1 MDFLIIIGV
10 AIIVLLVIILFKLFK
25 KEEPKKEESE
35 LANSLLLKQ
44 LQNIEKS
51 MDTKA
56 KEDTERQQKIMKC
69 VEENIASFTR
79 TIHGTKRR
87 GKVGEAILKQILS
100 EPISAGL
107 VVTNLDTDKGNVEF
121 AWDLKNGKFL
131 PIDSKMPELDQLYA
145 EFELVEKPEEQVK
158 LKKEILNIVEK
169 RKKEIKKYLN
179 NKNTIDKCIVA
190 IPDSIFDQ
198 FPDINSDSVRTGVFV
213 SGYTKVFLFACVL
226 GENYSRGLSLGN
238 IGLYKQTIQALKNI
252 LGDIEEK
259 SDTIN
264 KGVTQITN
272 ANTGIKTEI
281 DKSITKINQVN
292 ALESKSVKEI
302 E

>member
-1 MDFLIIIGV
+1 MAFLEIMGL
-10 AIIVLLVIILFKLFK
+10 AIVVLLVIILIKLYK
-25 KEEPKKEESE
+25 KEPKKEENE
-35 LANSLLLKQ
+35 FANNLLLKQ

-51 MDTKA
+51 MDSKA
-56 KEDTERQQKIMKC
+56 KEDSERQQKIMKC
-69 VEENIASFTR
+69 VEEDVAPFTR
-79 TIHGTKRR
+79 MMGGSSRR
-87 GKVGEAILKQILS
+87 GKLGEAILKQILS
-100 EPISAGL
+100 EPISSGL
-107 VVTNLDTDKGNVEF
+107 VITDLDTDNGNVEF

-131 PIDSKMPELDQLYA
+131 PIDSKLPELDKIYT
-145 EFELVEKPEEQVK
+145 EFEQAEKPEEQIK
-158 LKKEILNIVEK
+158 IKKEIISVVEK
-169 RKKEIKKYLN
+169 RKKEVKKYLN

-198 FPDINSDSVRTGVFV
+198 FPDINKDSIKTGVFV

-238 IGLYKQTIQALKNI
+238 IGLYKQTVQALKNI
-252 LGDIEEK
+252 LGEIEQK

-264 KGVTQITN
+264 KGITQITN
-272 ANTGIKTEI
+272 ANMGIKTEV

-292 ALESKSVKEI
+292 ALESKNVKEI

>member
-1 MDFLIIIGV
+1 MAFLEIIGITIIILLIII
-10 AIIVLLVIILFKLFK
+10 VIKLFK
-25 KEEPKKEESE
+25 KGEPKKEESE

-44 LQNIEKS
+44 LQSIEKN
-51 MDTKA
+51 MDVKA
-56 KEDTERQQKIMKC
+56 KDDKERQQTIMKC
-69 VEENIASFTR
+69 VEDNIASFTR

-100 EPISAGL
+100 EPIASGL
-107 VVTNLDTDKGNVEF
+107 VVTDLTTDKGTVEF

-131 PIDSKMPELDQLYA
+131 PIDSKMPELDKLYA
-145 EFELVEKPEEQVK
+145 DFEQAEKSEDQVK
-158 LKKEILNIVEK
+158 IKKEILKIVER

-198 FPDINSDSVRTGVFV
+198 FPDINKDSINTGVFV

-238 IGLYKQTIQALKNI
+238 IGLYKQTVQALKNI
-252 LGDIEEK
+252 LGDIEKK

-272 ANTGIKTEI
+272 ANTGIKTEV

-292 ALESKSVKEI
+292 ALESGSTEKLE
-302 E
+302 